1 MLRLLVIDDDDALR
15 DAVTR
20 YLRRVGYEVEARS
33 SAAAA
38 CRAVGD
44 HDYALILC
52 DLGLGSAP
60 ATPPGG
66 LVVYE
71 AARARG
77 IGERVVFLTG
87 GASEPAGQALLDAHP
102 DRVWHKPLRLTELA
116 ARVERRLR
124 RE

>member
-20 YLRRVGYEVEARS
+20 YLRRVGYEVDARA
-33 SAAAA
+33 SAAPA
-38 CRAVGD
+38 CRAVED

-52 DLGLGSAP
+52 DLGLGAAP
-60 ATPPGG
+60 DTPPGG
-66 LVVYE
+66 LLVYE

-77 IGERVVFLTG
+77 VGERVVFLTG
-87 GASEPAGQALLDAHP
+87 GATDPTGQALLDAHV
-102 DRVWHKPLRLTELA
+102 DRVWHKPIRLTELA